1 MKIHLRQRKQAK
13 EGSIS
18 LYLEIYKGTTT
29 NKKGKIVGLRDYEY
43 LHLSLIDKPRNPID
57 KQHNKDTLKL
67 AENIKAKRELDI
79 QNGEYGFSNNFKDKT
94 NFIEY
99 FRELTKKH
107 LKIKGTY
114 DHWDCVLKQII
125 KF

>member
-43 LHLSLIDKPRNPID
+43 LNLYLIDKPRNPID

-67 AENIKAKRELDI
+67 AENIKAKRELEI
-79 QNGEYGFSNNFKDKT
+79 QSGEYGFKNDFKQST

-99 FRELTKKH
+99 FREQTEKRLQTK
-107 LKIKGTY
+107 GNY
-114 DHWDCVLKQII
+114 
-125 KF
+125 